1 MITNHPSPLF
11 AARGTLQEKKEAGGR
26 QDIGD
31 KFFFFAL
38 NSSDQS
44 QVNRNQPWD
53 DTYAKDWSHD
63 WPG

>member
-31 KFFFFAL
+31 KSLFFFFFAL

-53 DTYAKDWSHD
+53 DTYAKD
-63 WPG
+63 